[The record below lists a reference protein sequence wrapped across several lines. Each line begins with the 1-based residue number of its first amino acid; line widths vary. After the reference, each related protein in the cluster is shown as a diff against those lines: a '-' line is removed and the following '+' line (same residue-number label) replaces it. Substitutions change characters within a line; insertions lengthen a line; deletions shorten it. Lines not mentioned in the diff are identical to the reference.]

1 MDKKYYQDEELEEF
15 EELEDFNEFESLEE
29 EFEENQDGE
38 AEWEEEEASDASAPK
53 HRRGLKIIA
62 GILMILAVMTVVGI
76 FGFRL
81 EEVRVIGN
89 KNYTDDEIKTLIG
102 FPEDAPNT
110 LLCYFKYIRYK
121 VADTPFIEEIH
132 VKMESR
138 NMICIEVGETEIYG
152 CLRSGKTYYYFD
164 NRGVIQESLPER
176 QDTVPLIAGIDVG
189 DMEIG
194 QEISIENQTIYK
206 GIIELCGLLL
216 EYDVAAEEID
226 IDENGHFTVYIDNA
240 LRVGFGIPVL
250 LEEKAAEMA
259 NILPER
265 RNMEETE
272 QIRGILH
279 LENYDSTKNSI
290 IFTKEN

>member
-1 MDKKYYQDEELEEF
+1 MDKNYYQDEEFEEFGEF
-15 EELEDFNEFESLEE
+15 EELEEE
-29 EFEENQDGE
+29 ENGE
-38 AEWEEEEASDASAPK
+38 ADREDERDRAVVPK
-53 HRRGLKIIA
+53 SRRGLKIFA
-62 GILMILAVMTVVGI
+62 GILVILAVATGIVVY
-76 FGFRL
+76 GFRL

-110 LLCYFKYIRYK
+110 LLCYLKYFRYR
-121 VADTPFIEEIH
+121 VTDTPFIEEIQ

-138 NMICIEVGETEIYG
+138 NMICIEVGETEILG
-152 CLRSGKTYYYFD
+152 CLKSGKTYFYFD
-164 NRGVIQESLPER
+164 NHGVIQESLSER
-176 QDTVPLIAGIDVG
+176 RDTVPLIVGADVE

-194 QEISIENQTIYK
+194 QVISIENQTIYK
-206 GIIELCGLLL
+206 GIIELCGLLQ
-216 EYDVAAEEID
+216 EYDIAAEEID
-226 IDENGHFTVYIDNA
+226 IDENAIFTVYIDNA
-240 LRVGFGIPVL
+240 LRVGFGAPVL

-259 NILPER
+259 NILPEL